1 MFFFEKIK
9 TDQGWGKNLALGP
22 FSGWPLVRNVGVNP
36 HHKHVWFH
44 SLIPYWG
51 PPSFGQFLSFWAT
64 PKDIWSYVLI
74 DTASSRH
81 VRILNWGCYSFFLVP
96 GILPKAIHTSDTSSE
111 YYQLGDSMLPVDRAR
126 TENTHGWRTCSYWQA
141 LHTEG
146 RVHIPICGTRKI
158 IDSASTCNPN
168 VLWIIGFLSCI
179 IIGFAM

>member
-1 MFFFEKIK
+1 MWE
-9 TDQGWGKNLALGP
+9 W
-22 FSGWPLVRNVGVNP
+22 
-36 HHKHVWFH
+36 
-44 SLIPYWG
+44 IPIINMYG
-51 PPSFGQFLSFWAT
+51 SIPSFPTEGHPVLGNFCHFEPHPKTYDHMFWLT
-64 PKDIWSYVLI
+64 PQALDMYVFWI
-74 DTASSRH
+74 GD
-81 VRILNWGCYSFFLVP
+81 VIVFFLVP

>member
-1 MFFFEKIK
+1 MEGILHRIDGMYDNDDYNLSCLGLASLDFWGKQSREAPAKIKRWSLGCFFFEKIK

-81 VRILNWGCYSFFLVP
+81 VRILNWGCYSFFSGSRDP
-96 GILPKAIHTSDTSSE
+96 PQG
-111 YYQLGDSMLPVDRAR
+111 
-126 TENTHGWRTCSYWQA
+126 NTY
-141 LHTEG
+141 
-146 RVHIPICGTRKI
+146 
-158 IDSASTCNPN
+158 
-168 VLWIIGFLSCI
+168 LWYK
-179 IIGFAM
+179 